1 MSFAFTSVDH
11 TTLPAAMLEMTK
23 KHLRVDVDED
33 DELITEYLA
42 WAIGYGQ
49 NFWGLQIFGAEVDFI
64 PDGGAATYACP
75 VQPVSAFTAAD
86 VDGDVS
92 ADYALESASLT
103 EPAWL
108 VRVDG
113 DVFPADVTFSLTAG
127 YAALADM
134 NPAVRGGI
142 LRIAATMYEHR
153 ETITTESIDQVPY
166 WLNDMLGGLWVPR
179 A

>member
-1 MSFAFTSVDH
+1 MSFTFTSVDH
-11 TTLPAAMLEMTK
+11 TTLPTAMLAMTK

-42 WAIGYGQ
+42 WAIDYAAK
-49 NFWGLQIFGAEVDFI
+49 FWGLQIFGAEVDFM
-64 PDGGAATYACP
+64 PAGGAATYACP

-86 VDGDVS
+86 VGGDVS
-92 ADYALESASLT
+92 ADYLLESASLT

-127 YAALADM
+127 YTALADM
-134 NPAVRGGI
+134 NPAMRGGI

-153 ETITTESIDQVPY
+153 ETVTTESVDQVPY
-166 WLNDMLGGLWVPR
+166 WLTDMLSGLWVPR

>member
-1 MSFAFTSVDH
+1 MSHVFTSVDT
-11 TTLPAAMLEMTK
+11 TTLPAAMLPMAK
-23 KHLRVDVDED
+23 KHLRIDADDD

-42 WAIGYGQ
+42 WAIAYAQ
-49 NFWGLQIFGAEVDFI
+49 NFWGLQIFGAEVDFL
-64 PDGGAATYACP
+64 PDGGESTYATP

-86 VDGDVS
+86 AGGDVS
-92 ADYALESASLT
+92 ADYRLETASLT

-108 VRVDG
+108 VRADA
-113 DVFPADVTFSLTAG
+113 DVFPAGVTFSLTTG

-134 NPAVRGGI
+134 GPAMRGGI

-153 ETITTESIDQVPY
+153 ETVTTESVGQTPY